1 MYKGKR
7 KVCYCK
13 TTDEGATSFA
23 ATIHEAKM
31 LKAEEFLFIKLK
43 IAAQEVEETKYWLGL

>member
-1 MYKGKR
+1 MKLK
-7 KVCYCK
+7 
-13 TTDEGATSFA
+13 
-23 ATIHEAKM
+23 I